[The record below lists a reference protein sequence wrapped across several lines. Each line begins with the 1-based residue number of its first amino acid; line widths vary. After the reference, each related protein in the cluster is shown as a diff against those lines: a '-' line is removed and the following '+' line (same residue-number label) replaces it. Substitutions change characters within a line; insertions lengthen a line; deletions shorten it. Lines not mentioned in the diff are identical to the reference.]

1 MKDLSLHLMDIA
13 QNATAAGAS
22 RVDISLVAQQDPPT
36 LTMTVADNGR
46 GMEADF
52 LARVADPFTTTRTT
66 RKVGLGIPLL
76 KLAAEMTGG
85 RQDIVSKPG
94 VGTTIRT
101 GFGLHHIDRI
111 PVGDMGETVAALVT
125 AWTAIDWVLH
135 LESWKEQFDLSTM
148 DIKEILGDV
157 PLDNP
162 EIAGWLGGTVR
173 EAMKEVFG
181 GILDEITEGSGSHP

>member
-1 MKDLSLHLMDIA
+1 VKDLSLHLMDIA

-46 GMEADF
+46 GMEAEF

-85 RQDIVSKPG
+85 RQDIVSEPG
-94 VGTTIRT
+94 VA
-101 GFGLHHIDRI
+101 
-111 PVGDMGETVAALVT
+111 PPSE
-125 AWTAIDWVLH
+125 
-135 LESWKEQFDLSTM
+135 
-148 DIKEILGDV
+148 
-157 PLDNP
+157 P
-162 EIAGWLGGTVR
+162 
-173 EAMKEVFG
+173 
-181 GILDEITEGSGSHP
+181 GSGFTTSIGFRSGTWGRPWPRW